1 MNRNIIIIGP
11 AYPLRGGLASFN
23 ERMARAFADA
33 GDIVTLYSFSLQYP
47 SFLFP
52 GKTQYSEGP
61 APENL
66 SILTRVNSVNP
77 LNWVRIGNEIRKKKP
92 DLLILRYWIPFMA
105 PCLGTIARIV
115 ARNRHTR
122 IVPITDNI
130 IPHEKRFFDTVL
142 SGYFIKSCHGFV
154 AMSKSVLNDIGK
166 FDQKR
171 PRRFYPHPLYDN
183 YGPPIDREKAC
194 LQLDL
199 DPAYRYLLFFGFI
212 RDYKGL
218 DILLNAFAMPD
229 LIDLP
234 VKLIIAG
241 EFYTPAAPYLGLIEN
256 LGLKDRIV
264 LHDSFIRNE
273 EVPAWFCAADAVVQ
287 PYKTATQSGVTQI
300 AYYFDKPMIIT
311 NVGGLAEMVPDGKAG
326 FVTEPEPA
334 AIADAI
340 GRFYTEGLMET
351 FTVNV
356 KAEKQKF
363 SWEGLVR
370 TFHEFLV

>member
-142 SGYFIKSCHGFV
+142 SAYFIKSCHGFV
-154 AMSKSVLNDIGK
+154 AMSKSVLNDIGNLIK
-166 FDQKR
+166 SA
-171 PRRFYPHPLYDN
+171 HA
-183 YGPPIDREKAC
+183 GS
-194 LQLDL
+194 
-199 DPAYRYLLFFGFI
+199 I
-212 RDYKGL
+212 R
-218 DILLNAFAMPD
+218 IPF
-229 LIDLP
+229 
-234 VKLIIAG
+234 
-241 EFYTPAAPYLGLIEN
+241 T
-256 LGLKDRIV
+256 
-264 LHDSFIRNE
+264 
-273 EVPAWFCAADAVVQ
+273 
-287 PYKTATQSGVTQI
+287 
-300 AYYFDKPMIIT
+300 IIT
-311 NVGGLAEMVPDGKAG
+311 
-326 FVTEPEPA
+326 
-334 AIADAI
+334 
-340 GRFYTEGLMET
+340 GRPSTAKKH
-351 FTVNV
+351 VCN
-356 KAEKQKF
+356 
-363 SWEGLVR
+363 WI
-370 TFHEFLV
+370 